1 MVTCAIIADNASHN
15 NQTCGKPIIV
25 FDMKT
30 KMFLLCLSAR
40 MEQKTL
46 PEHFAVMMSLSLVDM
61 TTMTQLMRVLFW
73 ILLSN
78 VYEIAGTLCRRVRY
92 SKN

>member
-1 MVTCAIIADNASHN
+1 
-15 NQTCGKPIIV
+15 
-25 FDMKT
+25 MKM
-30 KMFLLCLSAR
+30 KKFLLCSFAG

-46 PEHFAVMMSLSLVDM
+46 PEHYAVMMSLSLVDM
-61 TTMTQLMRVLFW
+61 TTMTRLMRVLFW

-78 VYEIAGTLCRRVRY
+78 VYKISGTLCRRVRY